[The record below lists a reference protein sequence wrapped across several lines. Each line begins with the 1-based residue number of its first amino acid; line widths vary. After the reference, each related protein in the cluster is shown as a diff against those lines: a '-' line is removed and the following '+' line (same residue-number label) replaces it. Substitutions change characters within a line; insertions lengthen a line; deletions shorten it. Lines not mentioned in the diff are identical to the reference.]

1 MIRIRLARVGKKGR
15 PSYRIVVA
23 DVAAP
28 RDGSYLEWI
37 GNYDPMADPPTITL
51 KNERASHWLSM
62 GAVPSDAVARIMDR
76 NGLMERNHTF
86 KTATKKSGE
95 EASGGGA
102 PAAVAVPA
110 TNTAVDDAPSEEE
123 PAADESSAE
132 EETTEQ

>member
-37 GNYDPMADPPTITL
+37 GNYDPMADPPTVTL

-62 GAVPSDAVARIMDR
+62 GAVPSDAVARLMDQ
-76 NGLMERNHTF
+76 NGLMERSHTF
-86 KTATKKSGE
+86 KTATKKSAE
-95 EASGGGA
+95 EESNGTA
-102 PAAVAVPA
+102 PAAIA
-110 TNTAVDDAPSEEE
+110 TPPVDETPTEDADTE
-123 PAADESSAE
+123 DESVTEDTAAE
-132 EETTEQ
+132 